1 MLRLQG
7 VSSSI
12 APFKKKLVNA
22 PFQKVGPL
30 PFYSTRKLHIKYKKN
45 PSEIARRCEGWLQI
59 RTSRNMPLEIYVQ
72 LVAVLHVTL

>member
-30 PFYSTRKLHIKYKKN
+30 PFYSTRKLHIVYKKFRQKLRGRAKDGCK
-45 PSEIARRCEGWLQI
+45 SGHHEICLLKS
-59 RTSRNMPLEIYVQ
+59 TFS
-72 LVAVLHVTL
+72 